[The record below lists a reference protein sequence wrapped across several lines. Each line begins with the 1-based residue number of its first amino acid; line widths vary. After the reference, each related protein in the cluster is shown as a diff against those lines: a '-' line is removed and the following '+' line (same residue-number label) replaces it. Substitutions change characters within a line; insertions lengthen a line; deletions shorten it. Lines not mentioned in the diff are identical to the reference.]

1 MLWCLAMFKM
11 VIACNVLQGNK
22 IAFEQQNYIFL
33 NVLTLAT
40 HPFAAL
46 LPRRQEFIKW
56 LFQLIIQ
63 FSVKSQLQKPH
74 QTKVS

>member
-1 MLWCLAMFKM
+1 MFKM

-33 NVLTLAT
+33 NVVTLAT

-46 LPRRQEFIKW
+46 LPRRQEFIK
-56 LFQLIIQ
+56 
-63 FSVKSQLQKPH
+63 
-74 QTKVS
+74 